1 LKPEGWHSVTP
12 RIIVPDAAGLIAFIK
27 EVFDAVGDYH
37 PQAPAQLKI
46 GDSIVM
52 VSSAGV
58 REQMTACLYVYVAN
72 ADAVYARA
80 LSAGAVSME
89 APLDT
94 PYGDR
99 RGMVRDKWANT
110 WQIATR
116 MRK

>member
-1 LKPEGWHSVTP
+1 LKPEGWHTVTP
-12 RIIVPDAAGLIAFIK
+12 RIIVPDATGLIAFIK
-27 EVFDAVGDYH
+27 DVFDAEGDER
-37 PQAPAQLKI
+37 PQAPAELRI

-58 REQMTACLYVYVAN
+58 RERMTACLYLYVAN
-72 ADAVYARA
+72 ADATYERA
-80 LSAGAVSME
+80 IRAGAFSME

-99 RGMVRDKWANT
+99 RGMVRDKWGNT

-116 MRK
+116 MRT